1 MRISLRFAD
10 RKPFAICRDVIRPSC
25 PARTE
30 CASRGCD
37 VGRKPPPCESL
48 PSVCNRPV
56 FRMPPPYARQYSD
69 SGTFRRAVGF
79 RPAPNECRPTVRRVF
94 GRLPEK
100 GLRNSRR
107 HPRRQGR
114 FRVERSSDLPFEHAS
129 NRHNRKTHVGPTFG
143 RMLSVSLRRYSC
155 GGGDA
160 GRNTPPFPAL
170 LTGCGRGRRPLH
182 GISYIVICA
191 CTIPPALPLFRV
203 PNVPP
208 LPPKAVCVAC
218 GSCRPSASTC
228 ANDRIRWG
236 GRVIV
241 GKCRPGIPALRGPR
255 ATGSF
260 SDRA

>member
-1 MRISLRFAD
+1 MRRQLANFSPIRGSQTVCDLSG
-10 RKPFAICRDVIRPSC
+10 RDSALTP
-25 PARTE
+25 RTNGVCE
-30 CASRGCD
+30 PRMRRRSKA
-37 VGRKPPPCESL
+37 PPCESL

-155 GGGDA
+155 GGG
-160 GRNTPPFPAL
+160 
-170 LTGCGRGRRPLH
+170 CGPEYPSVPGPSHRMRKRKATASRYFVHCNMRMHDTSRP
-182 GISYIVICA
+182 
-191 CTIPPALPLFRV
+191 
-203 PNVPP
+203 PP
-208 LPPKAVCVAC
+208 LPGAECPPPFRRKRYVWRAEAVVRAP
-218 GSCRPSASTC
+218 RPART
-228 ANDRIRWG
+228 IG
-236 GRVIV
+236 
-241 GKCRPGIPALRGPR
+241 
-255 ATGSF
+255 
-260 SDRA
+260 

>member
-1 MRISLRFAD
+1 MRRQLANFSPIRGSQTVCDLSG
-10 RKPFAICRDVIRPSC
+10 RDSALAP
-25 PARTE
+25 RTNGVCE
-30 CASRGCD
+30 PRMRRRSKA
-37 VGRKPPPCESL
+37 PPCESL

-208 LPPKAVCVAC
+208 PFRRKRYVWRAEAVVRAP
-218 GSCRPSASTC
+218 RPART
-228 ANDRIRWG
+228 IG
-236 GRVIV
+236 
-241 GKCRPGIPALRGPR
+241 
-255 ATGSF
+255 
-260 SDRA
+260 

>member
-10 RKPFAICRDVIRPSC
+10 RKPFAICQDVIRPSR

-30 CASRGCD
+30 CANRGCD

-155 GGGDA
+155 GGGCGPEYPSVPGPSHRMRKRKATASRYFVHCNMRMHDTS
-160 GRNTPPFPAL
+160 RPP
-170 LTGCGRGRRPLH
+170 PLP
-182 GISYIVICA
+182 GAEC
-191 CTIPPALPLFRV
+191 P
-203 PNVPP
+203 PP